1 MDTITSGGDLLLTL
15 LLHVGAAASI
25 SALLARLAIFRKVLF
40 TEVRDSDQK
49 LRLMLL

>member
-25 SALLARLAIFRKVLF
+25 SALLARLAIFRKVLLPKSAIR
-40 TEVRDSDQK
+40 TK
-49 LRLMLL
+49 N